1 MEKVLTAVFC
11 ILTITEYVSIY
22 KVVFGKSVQISRK
35 KCIGVFA
42 SMLALLAA
50 CIIWQDWLFDFR
62 RILLFLACV
71 LVLFSLFPLSF
82 GENLKLFFSSFAA
95 LLLVEGILDCMIILF
110 FDLQDII
117 EMNAYVSGVLLL
129 LWGYYFLR
137 KRTCDFFSISA
148 RFKVVAAVMVYLLA
162 LMMNIAAWFL
172 IESSFAYGAGM
183 NFLGLFVL
191 LGSIASGILLLAL
204 IYYFNGTKSYARQA
218 EILERQNEQQREYFE
233 QLLKKEQDTRQFRHD
248 LAAELLELKSYSEN
262 GEYGKLNDYLAEM
275 LGEISGISKRQYDV
289 GNDIVNTIINYYFL
303 PIRETC
309 KVKVK
314 GYMYEEQKISRR
326 DLCIVVS
333 NLVKNAVEAAE
344 KVQNGQRE
352 IIFEVRQG
360 EKTLNIHVEN
370 TMEGGVVFRN
380 GLPVTTKTDKR
391 NHGIGLWNVKTVVE
405 KYMGRYNCIAKNC
418 RYIVDVFI

>member
-1 MEKVLTAVFC
+1 MEKVWAAVFC

-22 KVVFGKSVQISRK
+22 KVVFGKSVQISTK
-35 KCIGVFA
+35 KCIGL
-42 SMLALLAA
+42 SISIIALLGA
-50 CIIWQDWLFDFR
+50 CIAWQGWLFDFR

-71 LVLFSLFPLSF
+71 FVLFSLFPLSF
-82 GENLKLFFSSFAA
+82 GENLKQFFSSFAA
-95 LLLVEGILDCMIILF
+95 LLLIEGILDCMILLF
-110 FDLQDII
+110 FDLEDII
-117 EMNAYVSGVLLL
+117 EMNAYVLGVLLL

-137 KRTCDFFSISA
+137 KRACNFFVVSA

-162 LMMNIAAWFL
+162 LMMNIAGWFL

-183 NFLGLFVL
+183 KFFGVFII
-191 LGSIASGILLLAL
+191 LGSIASCILLFAL
-204 IYYFNGTKSYARQA
+204 IYYFNGTRKYARQA

-248 LAAELLELKSYSEN
+248 LVAELLELKSYSEN
-262 GEYGKLNDYLAEM
+262 GEYGKLDDYLTEM

-289 GNDIVNTIINYYFL
+289 GNDIVNTIINFYFL

-314 GYMYEEQKISRR
+314 GYMYEEQKISQR

-333 NLVKNAVEAAE
+333 NLVKNAVEATE
-344 KVQNGQRE
+344 KVQTGQGE
-352 IIFEVRQG
+352 IVFEVQQG
-360 EKTLNIHVEN
+360 EKALNIHVEN
-370 TMEGGVVFRN
+370 TLEGEVVFRN
-380 GLPVTTKTDKR
+380 GLPVSTKTDKR

-405 KYMGRYNCIAKNC
+405 KYMGCYNCKAINC